1 MENTFKMN
9 EKLQQIEKNVKSYL
23 TTPSNNRKSIAF
35 YGKGGEGKSL
45 LIYRLTTDFE
55 EKGYEIIFDEDDKI
69 PISLGMDTRNTKR
82 SNMWVIETLNENILN
97 DDRFMVFD
105 FTK

>member
-1 MENTFKMN
+1 MENTFKIN
-9 EKLQQIEKNVKSYL
+9 KKLQQIENNVKSYL
-23 TTPSNNRKSIAF
+23 TTPPNNRKSIAF

-45 LIYRLTTDFE
+45 LIYRLMSDFE
-55 EKGYEIIFDEDDKI
+55 EKGYKIIFNEDDKI
-69 PISLGMDTRNTKR
+69 PISLGMDTRNIKR
-82 SNMWVIETLNENILN
+82 SNTWVIETLDEHILN

>member
-1 MENTFKMN
+1 MENSFKIN

-23 TTPSNNRKSIAF
+23 TTPSNNRKSIVF

-45 LIYRLTTDFE
+45 LIYRLMSDFE
-55 EKGYEIIFDEDDKI
+55 EKGYKIIVNEDDKI
-69 PISLGMDTRNTKR
+69 PISLAMDTRNIKR
-82 SNMWVIETLNENILN
+82 SNTWVIETLNENILN

>member
-9 EKLQQIEKNVKSYL
+9 ETLQQIEKNVKAYL
-23 TTPSNNRKSIAF
+23 TTPPNNRKSIAF

-45 LIYRLTTDFE
+45 LIYRLMPYFK
-55 EKGYEIIFDEDDKI
+55 EKGYTIIVGEDNEI
-69 PISLGMDTRNTKR
+69 PISLGMDTRNIKR
-82 SNMWVIETLNENILN
+82 SNTWVIETLDEHILN